1 MPETDNNGSRLT
13 ARIPSQ
19 VRETLQRA
27 ATLSGATL
35 NQFLVQAA
43 LKEAHRVLEEE
54 RIITLSE
61 CDALRVF
68 TLLENPHTKCKVAGG
83 SKKTQGFSVKVI
95 ELLRQVSRP

>member
-68 TLLENPHTKCKVAGG
+68 TLLENPPTPNARLQEAARKHKAFFGE
-83 SKKTQGFSVKVI
+83 SH
-95 ELLRQVSRP
+95 

>member
-1 MPETDNNGSRLT
+1 MLETDNNDSRIT

-43 LKEAHRVLEEE
+43 LKEANRILDEE
-54 RIITLSE
+54 RIISLSE
-61 CDALRVF
+61 QDALRVF
-68 TLLENPHTKCKVAGG
+68 TLLENPPAPN
-83 SKKTQGFSVKVI
+83 
-95 ELLRQVSRP
+95 SRLQSAARKHKAFFGESH